1 MGRLRVLA
9 ATLSTIPGI
18 PVAALAVIFGIDR
31 FMSMGRAF
39 TNLIGNGV
47 ATIVVSEWEKEMD
60 KQKMMSV
67 LYGEQATADEETV
80 HVPATKP
87 L

>member
-1 MGRLRVLA
+1 
-9 ATLSTIPGI
+9 
-18 PVAALAVIFGIDR
+18 
-31 FMSMGRAF
+31 MSMGRAF

-67 LYGEQATADEETV
+67 LYGEQDGADEASV
-80 HVPATKP
+80 QVPATKT